1 MLNLNKTK
9 NVENPTCVLD
19 SAEEH
24 LLTLC
29 RPRIGENQITGR
41 VANLDKALLVLNY
54 FTHLFFSLNMADESL
69 WAISTWSATVG
80 WCLAL

>member
-9 NVENPTCVLD
+9 KYVENPTCVLD

-29 RPRIGENQITGR
+29 RPRIGKTQITGC
-41 VANLDKALLVLNY
+41 KFGQQALLLLNY
-54 FTHLFFSLNMADESL
+54 LTHLFFSLNMAEESL

-80 WCLAL
+80 WCFAL